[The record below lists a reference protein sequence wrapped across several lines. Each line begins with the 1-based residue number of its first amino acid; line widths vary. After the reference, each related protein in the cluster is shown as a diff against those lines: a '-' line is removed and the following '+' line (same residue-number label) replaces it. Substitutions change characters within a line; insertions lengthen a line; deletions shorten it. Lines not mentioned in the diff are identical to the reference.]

1 MHAHLVKDSRTGTNR
16 GLQGI
21 ERLSSPS
28 DILVAKKMLRLG
40 GAKIPKKIKEY
51 RLNELDKIAMD
62 GYYLSINRRM
72 LTFINKPIPI
82 AVVKT
87 DDPP

>member
-1 MHAHLVKDSRTGTNR
+1 
-16 GLQGI
+16 
-21 ERLSSPS
+21 
-28 DILVAKKMLRLG
+28 MLRLG
-40 GAKIPKKIKEY
+40 GAKIAKKIKEY